1 MSCAEIAD
9 SAALGGARDAPPFHL
24 PVPTGSG
31 GASSLCRTLGFPTP
45 GKAAGRPPLRVNV
58 MTDMTEVSLE
68 FRIREETE
76 NRERPGRATEAAP
89 ANTGNIAS
97 LHPDEAPEMADADA
111 VDVVVTAAAPA
122 PARARRDE
130 PRSPDLIATYF
141 RQMGRAEMI
150 TREQEVEL
158 AKRIEAAQE
167 ALVAGLCRVPMLIA
181 RIDAWGAEL
190 RETRLR
196 LRDLVD
202 LPVGGNDAVSGAA
215 EIATPRRPA
224 PVPAPTESGEDG
236 EEQSAASEDHGDF
249 AVREQALLPGALKRM
264 AAMSKLATE
273 IASLS
278 GKRVAAA
285 ARGSDILKSRR
296 TRLTQIIEKFGSEAA
311 QLRLRADR
319 VADLI
324 DELEQEQRTLALAER
339 ELLRLAEQCRVT
351 RKEFLLRHTG
361 HELDAGW
368 LDAVATTLPWRTFT
382 RRHGDRVAELRG
394 EIAAV
399 AQRIGLP
406 IAEFRALAAGIAK
419 ARREVMRGR
428 EEMVR
433 AHLPLV
439 VAIAKRYRRNG
450 AMDLLDLIQE
460 GNMGL
465 MHAIEKFDY
474 RRGVKVST
482 YAVWW
487 IRQSIA
493 RAIADQSRT
502 IRIPVHMTE
511 VAARVLRD
519 RRKLY
524 QEKGR
529 EPGADEIAVRTG
541 VPVARI
547 EQVLSLVQQPASLD
561 SPVGEDGDATLG
573 DLIAAPNTVDPQQ
586 AAEASILR
594 DVVSEAIGSLTP
606 REERILRMRFGIGG
620 MAEHTLEEVG
630 QIFGVTRERIRQ
642 IEARALMKLR
652 EPNHTRLATF
662 AEG

>member
-1 MSCAEIAD
+1 MTVMAE
-9 SAALGGARDAPPFHL
+9 
-24 PVPTGSG
+24 
-31 GASSLCRTLGFPTP
+31 
-45 GKAAGRPPLRVNV
+45 
-58 MTDMTEVSLE
+58 MSLE
-68 FRIREETE
+68 YRVREEAE
-76 NRERPGRATEAAP
+76 VRERPAAP
-89 ANTGNIAS
+89 AAGGTQEVAAV
-97 LHPDEAPEMADADA
+97 HADEAPELGEADA
-111 VDVVVTAAAPA
+111 VDIAVTTSVTSV
-122 PARARRDE
+122 RSRTDRNE
-130 PRSPDLIATYF
+130 PRSPDLMATYF

-158 AKRIEAAQE
+158 AKRIESAQE
-167 ALVAGLCRVPMLIA
+167 ALVAGLCRVPLLIEQ
-181 RIDAWGAEL
+181 IDRWGGEL
-190 RETRLR
+190 REERLR

-202 LPVGGNDAVSGAA
+202 LPVSGNESAHGVVTP
-215 EIATPRRPA
+215 ATYTAPR
-224 PVPAPTESGEDG
+224 VPASDATDTGEDSD
-236 EEQSAASEDHGDF
+236 EQGSSSDDHGDF
-249 AVREQALLPGALKRM
+249 AAREQALLPSVLKRLN
-264 AAMSKLATE
+264 AMSKLAAE
-273 IASLS
+273 ILTL
-278 GKRVAAA
+278 GRKRVAAVM
-285 ARGSDILKSRR
+285 RGRDILKARR
-296 TRLTQIIEKFGSEAA
+296 TRLAELIARFGREAG

-324 DELEQEQRTLALAER
+324 ATLEQEQRTLAHAER
-339 ELLRLAEQCRVT
+339 DLLRLAEQCRVT

-361 HELDAGW
+361 HELDANW
-368 LDAVATTLPWRTFT
+368 LDAVAELLPWRTLA
-382 RRHGDRVAELRG
+382 RRHGERVAELRG

-399 AQRIGLP
+399 AQRVGLP
-406 IAEFRALAAGIAK
+406 IGEFRALAADIGR

-529 EPGADEIAVRTG
+529 EPGADEIALRTG
-541 VPVARI
+541 VPIARI

-561 SPVGEDGDATLG
+561 SPIGEDGDATLG
-573 DLIAAPNTVDPQQ
+573 DLIAAPNTVDPHA
-586 AAEASILR
+586 AAEASVLR
-594 DVVSEAIGSLTP
+594 DVVSEAIGTLTP

-652 EPNHTRLATF
+652 DPGQSGRLATF

>member
-1 MSCAEIAD
+1 
-9 SAALGGARDAPPFHL
+9 
-24 PVPTGSG
+24 
-31 GASSLCRTLGFPTP
+31 
-45 GKAAGRPPLRVNV
+45 

-68 FRIREETE
+68 FRIREETDA
-76 NRERPGRATEAAP
+76 RERPGRNAEGAPTDVAT
-89 ANTGNIAS
+89 
-97 LHPDEAPEMADADA
+97 LHVDEAPELAEADA
-111 VDVVVTAAAPA
+111 VDVAVAPAARA

-167 ALVAGLCRVPMLIA
+167 ALVAGLCRVPLLIA
-181 RIDAWGAEL
+181 RIDGWGAEL

-202 LPVGGNDAVSGAA
+202 LPVA
-215 EIATPRRPA
+215 EATPGTGEFVARRPA
-224 PVPAPTESGEDG
+224 PIAVAPAEPSEDN
-236 EEQSAASEDHGDF
+236 EEQQPAAANDDHGDF
-249 AVREQALLPGALKRM
+249 AAREQALLPGALKRM
-264 AAMSKLATE
+264 AAMSKVAAE
-273 IASLS
+273 IATLA

-285 ARGSDILKSRR
+285 TRGSDILKSRR
-296 TRLTQIIEKFGSEAA
+296 TRLAQLVAKFGGEAA

-319 VADLI
+319 VAELI
-324 DELEQEQRTLALAER
+324 DDLEREQRALALAER
-339 ELLRLAEQCRVT
+339 ELLRLAEQCRVA

-368 LDAVATTLPWRTFT
+368 LDAVATMLPWRTFM
-382 RRHGDRVAELRG
+382 RRHGERVAELRA

-399 AQRIGLP
+399 AARIGLP
-406 IAEFRALAAGIAK
+406 IAEFRALAAEIGR

-450 AMDLLDLIQE
+450 SMDLLDLIQE

-541 VPVARI
+541 VPIARI

-561 SPVGEDGDATLG
+561 TPIGEDGDATLG
-573 DLIAAPNTVDPQQ
+573 DLIAAPNAVDPHS

-594 DVVSEAIGSLTP
+594 DVVSEAIGCLTP

-652 EPNHTRLATF
+652 DPAQGRLATF

>member
-1 MSCAEIAD
+1 
-9 SAALGGARDAPPFHL
+9 
-24 PVPTGSG
+24 V
-31 GASSLCRTLGFPTP
+31 
-45 GKAAGRPPLRVNV
+45 
-58 MTDMTEVSLE
+58 
-68 FRIREETE
+68 
-76 NRERPGRATEAAP
+76 
-89 ANTGNIAS
+89 
-97 LHPDEAPEMADADA
+97 DEAPELGEADA
-111 VDVVVTAAAPA
+111 VDVTVAAPA
-122 PARARRDE
+122 AAARPRTDRNE
-130 PRSPDLIATYF
+130 PRSPDLMATYF

-158 AKRIEAAQE
+158 AKRIEAAQG
-167 ALVAGLCRVPMLIA
+167 ALVAGLCRVPMLIEQ
-181 RIDAWGAEL
+181 IDRWGAEL
-190 RETRLR
+190 REERLR

-202 LPVGGNDAVSGAA
+202 LP
-215 EIATPRRPA
+215 ATGQDSTHASTQNPTPATYTPPRA
-224 PVPAPTESGEDG
+224 PSSVATDTGEDG
-236 EEQSAASEDHGDF
+236 EEQTASTDDHGDF
-249 AVREQALLPGALKRM
+249 AAREQALLPVVLKRLN
-264 AAMSKLATE
+264 AMSKVAAE
-273 IASLS
+273 ISTLS
-278 GKRVAAA
+278 RKRVAAVM
-285 ARGSDILKSRR
+285 RGRDILKARR
-296 TRLTQIIEKFGSEAA
+296 TRLAELVARFGREAA

-319 VADLI
+319 VADLVAA
-324 DELEQEQRTLALAER
+324 LEQEQRALAHAER
-339 ELLRLAEQCRVT
+339 DLLRLAEQCRVT

-361 HELDAGW
+361 HELDADW
-368 LDAVATTLPWRTFT
+368 LDAVAELLPWRTLA
-382 RRHGDRVAELRG
+382 RRHGARVAELRG
-394 EIAAV
+394 DIAAM
-399 AQRIGLP
+399 AQRVGLP
-406 IAEFRALAAGIAK
+406 IGEFRALAADIGR

-541 VPVARI
+541 VPIARI

-561 SPVGEDGDATLG
+561 SPIGEDGDATLG
-573 DLIAAPNTVDPQQ
+573 DLIAAPNTVDPHT
-586 AAEASILR
+586 AAEASVLR
-594 DVVSEAIGSLTP
+594 DVVSEAIGTLTP

-652 EPNHTRLATF
+652 DPRQSGRLATF

>member
-1 MSCAEIAD
+1 
-9 SAALGGARDAPPFHL
+9 
-24 PVPTGSG
+24 
-31 GASSLCRTLGFPTP
+31 
-45 GKAAGRPPLRVNV
+45 
-58 MTDMTEVSLE
+58 MTDMTELSIE
-68 FRIREETE
+68 FRLREEADT
-76 NRERPGRATEAAP
+76 RERPGRAAEGAP
-89 ANTGNIAS
+89 ANIAS
-97 LHPDEAPEMADADA
+97 LTADEAPELADA
-111 VDVVVTAAAPA
+111 VDVVVTTAARV

-167 ALVAGLCRVPMLIA
+167 ALVAGLCRIPLLIA
-181 RIDAWGAEL
+181 RIDGWGAEL
-190 RETRLR
+190 RESRLR

-202 LPVGGNDAVSGAA
+202 LPVAGNDAVPGTA

-224 PVPAPTESGEDG
+224 PVVTPETSEDG
-236 EEQSAASEDHGDF
+236 EQQQQQQPAASDDHGDF
-249 AVREQALLPGALKRM
+249 AAREQALLPGALKRLAVM
-264 AAMSKLATE
+264 AKLARE
-273 IASLS
+273 IATLA

-296 TRLTQIIEKFGSEAA
+296 TRLAQLVARFGSEAA

-324 DELEQEQRTLALAER
+324 DDLEQEQRALALAER
-339 ELLRLAEQCRVT
+339 ELVRLAEACRVA

-368 LDAVATTLPWRTFT
+368 LDEVATMLPWRTFM
-382 RRHGDRVAELRG
+382 RRHGERVAELRG

-399 AQRIGLP
+399 AQRVGLP
-406 IAEFRALAAGIAK
+406 IAEFRALAAEIGR

-450 AMDLLDLIQE
+450 SMDLLDLIQE

-529 EPGADEIAVRTG
+529 EPGADEIALRTG
-541 VPVARI
+541 VPIARI

-561 SPVGEDGDATLG
+561 SPIGEDGDATLG
-573 DLIAAPNTVDPQQ
+573 DLIAAPNAIDPHQ

-594 DVVSEAIGSLTP
+594 DVVSEAIGCLTP

-652 EPNHTRLATF
+652 DPTQGRLATF

>member
-1 MSCAEIAD
+1 
-9 SAALGGARDAPPFHL
+9 
-24 PVPTGSG
+24 
-31 GASSLCRTLGFPTP
+31 
-45 GKAAGRPPLRVNV
+45 
-58 MTDMTEVSLE
+58 MTDMTEMSLE
-68 FRIREETE
+68 YRVREETE
-76 NRERPGRATEAAP
+76 VRDRPGAP
-89 ANTGNIAS
+89 AAGAS
-97 LHPDEAPEMADADA
+97 RDVPALAPDEAAELGEADA
-111 VDVVVTAAAPA
+111 VDVAVTLPAAGPR
-122 PARARRDE
+122 PRADRNE
-130 PRSPDLIATYF
+130 PRSPDLMATYF

-181 RIDAWGAEL
+181 QIDRWGAEL
-190 RETRLR
+190 REERLR

-202 LPVGGNDAVSGAA
+202 LPVSGNEA
-215 EIATPRRPA
+215 ATPATYTA
-224 PVPAPTESGEDG
+224 PRVPASDATDTAEDG
-236 EEQSAASEDHGDF
+236 EEQTTSADDHGDF
-249 AVREQALLPGALKRM
+249 AAREQALLPVVLKRLN
-264 AAMSKLATE
+264 AMSKLAVE
-273 IASLS
+273 IATLS
-278 GKRVAAA
+278 EKRVAAVM
-285 ARGSDILKSRR
+285 RGRDILKARR
-296 TRLTQIIEKFGSEAA
+296 TRLGELVARFGREAG

-319 VADLI
+319 VADLVTT
-324 DELEQEQRTLALAER
+324 LEREQRALAHAER
-339 ELLRLAEQCRVT
+339 DLLRLAEQCHVS

-361 HELDAGW
+361 HELDANW
-368 LDAVATTLPWRTFT
+368 LDAVAELLPWRTLA
-382 RRHGDRVAELRG
+382 RRHGERIAELRG

-399 AQRIGLP
+399 AQRVGLP
-406 IAEFRALAAGIAK
+406 IADFRALAADIGR
-419 ARREVMRGR
+419 ARRVVMRGR

-529 EPGADEIAVRTG
+529 EPGADEISSRTG

-561 SPVGEDGDATLG
+561 SPIGEDGDATLG
-573 DLIAAPNTVDPQQ
+573 DLIAAPNTVDPHT
-586 AAEASILR
+586 AAEASVLR
-594 DVVSEAIGSLTP
+594 DVVSEAIGGLTP

-652 EPNHTRLATF
+652 DPSQSGRLATF

>member
-1 MSCAEIAD
+1 
-9 SAALGGARDAPPFHL
+9 
-24 PVPTGSG
+24 
-31 GASSLCRTLGFPTP
+31 
-45 GKAAGRPPLRVNV
+45 
-58 MTDMTEVSLE
+58 MTDMTEMSLE
-68 FRIREETE
+68 YRVREETE
-76 NRERPGRATEAAP
+76 LRERPGPAA
-89 ANTGNIAS
+89 AGGTSDIAALS
-97 LHPDEAPEMADADA
+97 ADEAPELGDADA
-111 VDVVVTAAAPA
+111 VDVAVSPTIRP
-122 PARARRDE
+122 PGRTFREE
-130 PRSPDLIATYF
+130 PRSPDLMATYF

-150 TREQEVEL
+150 TREQEVAL
-158 AKRIEAAQE
+158 AKRIEAAQQ
-167 ALVAGLCRVPMLIA
+167 ALVAGLCRVPMLIE
-181 RIDAWGAEL
+181 RIDGWGAEL
-190 RETRLR
+190 RESRLR

-202 LPVGGNDAVSGAA
+202 LPAAGNEPLPGAG
-215 EIATPRRPA
+215 EIAAPRRP
-224 PVPAPTESGEDG
+224 PVAAEVVEET
-236 EEQSAASEDHGDF
+236 EEQSASSDDHSDF
-249 AVREQALLPGALKRM
+249 AAREQALLPAVLARIG
-264 AAMSKLATE
+264 AMSTLAGE
-273 IASLS
+273 ITTLS
-278 GKRVAAA
+278 QKRVAAV
-285 ARGSDILKSRR
+285 ARGRDILKARR
-296 TRLTQIIEKFGSEAA
+296 ARLGALIARFGGEAA

-319 VADLI
+319 VADLVAA
-324 DELEQEQRTLALAER
+324 LEEEHRALAHAER
-339 ELLRLAEQCRVT
+339 DLLRLAEQSRIT

-368 LDAVATTLPWRTFT
+368 LDAVATLPAWRTLA
-382 RRHGDRVAELRG
+382 RRHGERVAELRA

-406 IAEFRALAAGIAK
+406 IADMRALAAEIGK

-529 EPGADEIAVRTG
+529 EPGAAEIAVRTG
-541 VPVARI
+541 VPIGRI

-573 DLIAAPNTVDPQQ
+573 DLIAAPNTVDPH
-586 AAEASILR
+586 AAVEASVLR
-594 DVVSEAIGSLTP
+594 DAVSEAIGTLTP

-652 EPNHTRLATF
+652 DPGQSGRLATF

>member
-9 SAALGGARDAPPFHL
+9 SAALVGARDTPPLNL

-31 GASSLCRTLGFPTP
+31 GGHKSLAVLGFSAPRGSRAP
-45 GKAAGRPPLRVNV
+45 GFEFNV
-58 MTDMTEVSLE
+58 MTDMTELSLE
-68 FRIREETE
+68 FRLREEAD
-76 NRERPGRATEAAP
+76 NRERPGRTAEGAP
-89 ANTGNIAS
+89 ANVAS
-97 LHPDEAPEMADADA
+97 LNPDETPELAEADA
-111 VDVVVTAAAPA
+111 VDVVVTAPARA

-158 AKRIEAAQE
+158 AKRIEASQE
-167 ALVAGLCRVPMLIA
+167 ALVAGLCRVPLLIA
-181 RIDAWGAEL
+181 RIDGWGAEL

-202 LPVGGNDAVSGAA
+202 LPAGGNDAILGTG
-215 EIATPRRPA
+215 EIAVPRRPA
-224 PVPAPTESGEDG
+224 PAPVPAEPSEDG
-236 EEQSAASEDHGDF
+236 EEQTASNDDHGDF
-249 AVREQALLPGALKRM
+249 AAREQALLPGALKRLGVM
-264 AAMSKLATE
+264 AKLARE
-273 IASLS
+273 IATLA

-296 TRLTQIIEKFGSEAA
+296 TRLAQLVAKFGSEAA

-324 DELEQEQRTLALAER
+324 NDLEQEQRALALAER
-339 ELLRLAEQCRVT
+339 ELVRLAEQCRVA

-368 LDAVATTLPWRTFT
+368 LDEVATMLPWRTFM
-382 RRHGDRVAELRG
+382 RRHGERVAELRG

-399 AQRIGLP
+399 AQRVGLP
-406 IAEFRALAAGIAK
+406 IVEFRALAAEIGR

-450 AMDLLDLIQE
+450 SMDLLDLIQE

-529 EPGADEIAVRTG
+529 EPGADEISLRTG
-541 VPVARI
+541 VPIAR
-547 EQVLSLVQQPASLD
+547 
-561 SPVGEDGDATLG
+561 
-573 DLIAAPNTVDPQQ
+573 
-586 AAEASILR
+586 
-594 DVVSEAIGSLTP
+594 
-606 REERILRMRFGIGG
+606 
-620 MAEHTLEEVG
+620 
-630 QIFGVTRERIRQ
+630 
-642 IEARALMKLR
+642 
-652 EPNHTRLATF
+652 
-662 AEG
+662 

>member
-1 MSCAEIAD
+1 
-9 SAALGGARDAPPFHL
+9 
-24 PVPTGSG
+24 
-31 GASSLCRTLGFPTP
+31 
-45 GKAAGRPPLRVNV
+45 
-58 MTDMTEVSLE
+58 MTDMTEMSLE
-68 FRIREETE
+68 YRVREETDS
-76 NRERPGRATEAAP
+76 RERPGATAAGAP
-89 ANTGNIAS
+89 RDVAN
-97 LHPDEAPEMADADA
+97 LHPDEAPELGEADA
-111 VDVVVTAAAPA
+111 VDVAVAPPAAAVRP
-122 PARARRDE
+122 RTDRNE
-130 PRSPDLIATYF
+130 PRSPDLMATYF

-158 AKRIEAAQE
+158 AKRIEAAQQ
-167 ALVAGLCRVPMLIA
+167 ALVAGLCRVPMLIE
-181 RIDAWGAEL
+181 RIDRWGAEL
-190 RETRLR
+190 RESRLR

-202 LPVGGNDAVSGAA
+202 LPVSGQDSTHHGTQHPTP
-215 EIATPRRPA
+215 ATYTPPR
-224 PVPAPTESGEDG
+224 VPASVATDTAEDTD
-236 EEQSAASEDHGDF
+236 EQNTSTDDHGDF
-249 AVREQALLPGALKRM
+249 AAREQALLPSVLKRLT
-264 AAMSKLATE
+264 AMSTLAGE
-273 IASLS
+273 ITTLS
-278 GKRVAAA
+278 RKRVAAVM
-285 ARGSDILKSRR
+285 RGRDILKARR
-296 TRLTQIIEKFGSEAA
+296 TRLAELVARFGREAA

-319 VADLI
+319 VADLVAA
-324 DELEQEQRTLALAER
+324 LEREQRALAHAER
-339 ELLRLAEQCRVT
+339 DLLRLAEQCRVT

-361 HELDAGW
+361 HELDADW
-368 LDAVATTLPWRTFT
+368 LDAVAELLPWRTLA
-382 RRHGDRVAELRG
+382 RRHGERVAELRG

-406 IAEFRALAAGIAK
+406 IADMRALAADIGR

-529 EPGADEIAVRTG
+529 EPGAAEIAVRTG
-541 VPVARI
+541 VPIARI

-573 DLIAAPNTVDPQQ
+573 DLIAAPNTIDPHM
-586 AAEASILR
+586 AAEASVLR
-594 DVVSEAIGSLTP
+594 DVVSEAIGTLTP

-652 EPNHTRLATF
+652 DPAQSGRLATF